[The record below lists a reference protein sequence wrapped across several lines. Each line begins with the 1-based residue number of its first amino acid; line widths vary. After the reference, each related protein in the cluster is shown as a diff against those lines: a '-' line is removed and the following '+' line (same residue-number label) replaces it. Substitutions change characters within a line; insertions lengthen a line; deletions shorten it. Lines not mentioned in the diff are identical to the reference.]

1 MTQQRG
7 MPTAAQRAAALKA
20 GSEVAK
26 YMLSRA
32 PFHNRGFSGRTIDAL
47 IARGID
53 APERLLFATEAD
65 LKRIPGVGR
74 ASLNEIMRYR
84 AQFLSEP
91 DR

>member
-1 MTQQRG
+1 
-7 MPTAAQRAAALKA
+7 
-20 GSEVAK
+20 
-26 YMLSRA
+26 MLPRA
-32 PFHNRGFSGRTIDAL
+32 PFHNRRFSRRTIDAL

-84 AQFLSEP
+84 AQFLPEP